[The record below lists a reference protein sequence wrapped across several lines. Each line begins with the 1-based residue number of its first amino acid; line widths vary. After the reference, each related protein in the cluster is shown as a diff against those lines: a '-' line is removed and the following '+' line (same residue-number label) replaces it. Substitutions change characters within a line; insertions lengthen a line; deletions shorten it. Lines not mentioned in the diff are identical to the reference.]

1 MKGVYTALV
10 TPFRADG
17 SIDDESLAR
26 LVAQQVKAKIDGLV
40 ICGTT
45 GESPTLK
52 RAEKIKLFES
62 VQKLLAGTAVDLVA
76 GTGSNDTAETVD
88 LTKEVNGL
96 GIKKFLVVTP
106 YYNKPTPTGMV
117 AHFTKVA
124 DEIDGEV
131 ILYNVPG
138 RTGVG
143 LSPATVA
150 ELAGHE
156 KIVAL
161 KEATGQLELTT
172 AILCELETKKRSL
185 SILSGDDATYF
196 PMLCAGAT
204 GVISVASHLVPGP
217 MRRMLDLVEAG
228 KVVEARAI
236 HHRFYPIFRDLFVE
250 SNPGPVKWALAKLGL
265 CENRLRKPLVPVSSA
280 AEAKLEA
287 MFSLYAKKEG
297 VLE

>member
-1 MKGVYTALV
+1 MKGVYTALL

-52 RAEKIKLFES
+52 RAEKIRLFET

-88 LTKEVNGL
+88 LSKEVNRL

-106 YYNKPTPTGMV
+106 YYNKPTPAGLI

-138 RTGVG
+138 RTGIG
-143 LSPATVA
+143 LTPATVA
-150 ELAGHE
+150 ELAGHP
-156 KIVAL
+156 KITGL

-172 AILCELETKKRSL
+172 AILCELEAKNRSL
-185 SILSGDDATYF
+185 AVLSGDDATYF

-204 GVISVASHLVPGP
+204 GVISVASHLIPGP
-217 MRRMLDLVEAG
+217 MRKMTELVRRGEI
-228 KVVEARAI
+228 VEARGL
-236 HHRFYPIFRDLFVE
+236 HHRYYPIFRDLFVE
-250 SNPGPVKWALAKLGL
+250 SNPGPLKWAMAELGL

-280 AEAKLEA
+280 AEAKLES
-287 MFSLYAKKEG
+287 MFARYAKKDG
-297 VLE
+297 MLE